1 VIFNLA
7 TSGRSMGEHPF
18 GADYPGIGVDFS
30 HWPFYMILVGIV
42 AAATTAAFRSGARL
56 EEEVVGV
63 V

>member
-1 VIFNLA
+1 MA
-7 TSGRSMGEHPF
+7 EHPF
-18 GADYPGIGVDFS
+18 GADYLGLGVDFS

-42 AAATTAAFRSGARL
+42 AAAITAAFRSGARL

>member
-1 VIFNLA
+1 
-7 TSGRSMGEHPF
+7 MGEHPF

-42 AAATTAAFRSGARL
+42 AAAIAAAFRSRARL